1 MTHGIEI
8 SEVSHNFGQKRVLD
22 QITLTIKK
30 GTFCA
35 LLGPNGAGKSTLFSA
50 LTRLLIPTQGT
61 IKIHGNDI
69 HKNPRPALSNL
80 GVVFQQQT
88 MDLDL
93 TVFQNLRYFGKLQ
106 GMSGRDLNQRIDQV
120 LTLLNMA
127 ERSHEV
133 VRTLNGGH
141 RRRAEIARSLIHD
154 PKVLLLD
161 EATVG
166 LDPETRKSITD
177 DIHKIA
183 QTKGKTILWATHLCD
198 EVGDD
203 DQLVILHN
211 GKILRNGRAHEIANG
226 GNLLNV
232 FLSLTGRDHQA

>member
-1 MTHGIEI
+1 MTHGVEI

-22 QITLTIKK
+22 QITLSIKK

-50 LTRLLIPTQGT
+50 LTRLLIPAQGT

-69 HKNPRPALSNL
+69 HKSPRPALSNI

-106 GMSGRDLNQRIDQV
+106 GMSGRDLNQRVDQV

-177 DIHKIA
+177 DMHKIA

-211 GKILRNGRAHEIANG
+211 GKILRNGQAHEIANG

-232 FLSLTGRDHQA
+232 FLSLTGKDQA

>member
-50 LTRLLIPTQGT
+50 LTRLLMHTQGT

-69 HKNPRPALSNL
+69 HKSPRPALSNI

-106 GMSGRDLNQRIDQV
+106 GMSGKDLNQRIDQV

-177 DIHKIA
+177 DMHKIA

-211 GKILRNGRAHEIANG
+211 GKILRSGQAHEIANG
-226 GNLLNV
+226 GNLLDV
-232 FLSLTGRDHQA
+232 FLSLTGRDQA

>member
-1 MTHGIEI
+1 MTNGIEI
-8 SEVSHNFGQKRVLD
+8 SEISHSFGQKRVLD
-22 QITLTIKK
+22 QITLTIKG

-50 LTRLLIPTQGT
+50 LTRLLIPTQGA
-61 IKIHGNDI
+61 IKIQGNDI

-106 GMSGRDLNQRIDQV
+106 GMSGKDLSQRIDQV

-177 DIHKIA
+177 DMHKIA
-183 QTKGKTILWATHLCD
+183 QTGGKTILWATHLCD
-198 EVGDD
+198 EVDDD

-211 GKILRNGRAHEIANG
+211 GKILRNGQAHEIANG

-232 FLSLTGRDHQA
+232 FLSLTGRDQA

>member
-8 SEVSHNFGQKRVLD
+8 SEVGHNFGQKRVLD
-22 QITLTIKK
+22 QITLSIKK

-50 LTRLLIPTQGT
+50 LTRLLIPAQGT

-69 HKNPRPALSNL
+69 HKNPRPALSNI

-106 GMSGRDLNQRIDQV
+106 GMSGKDLSQRIDQV
-120 LTLLNMA
+120 LALLNMA

-177 DIHKIA
+177 DMHKIA

-211 GKILRNGRAHEIANG
+211 GKILRNGQAHEIANG

-232 FLSLTGRDHQA
+232 FLSLTGKDQA

>member
-1 MTHGIEI
+1 MTHGVEI
-8 SEVSHNFGQKRVLD
+8 LEVSHNFGQKRVLD

-50 LTRLLIPTQGT
+50 LTRLLIPAQGT

-69 HKNPRPALSNL
+69 HKSPRPALSNI

-177 DIHKIA
+177 DMHKIA

-211 GKILRNGRAHEIANG
+211 GKILRNGQAHEIANG

-232 FLSLTGRDHQA
+232 FLSLTGKDQA

>member
-1 MTHGIEI
+1 MTNGIEI
-8 SEVSHNFGQKRVLD
+8 SEISHSFGQKRVLD
-22 QITLTIKK
+22 QITLTIKG

-50 LTRLLIPTQGT
+50 LTRLLIPTQGA
-61 IKIHGNDI
+61 IKIQGNDI

-106 GMSGRDLNQRIDQV
+106 GMSGKDLSQRIDQV

-177 DIHKIA
+177 DMHKIA

-211 GKILRNGRAHEIANG
+211 GKILRNGQAHEIANG

-232 FLSLTGRDHQA
+232 FLSLTGKDQA

>member
-8 SEVSHNFGQKRVLD
+8 SEISHNFGQKRVLD
-22 QITLTIKK
+22 QINLSIKK

-50 LTRLLIPTQGT
+50 LTRLLIPTQGA
-61 IKIHGNDI
+61 IKIHGFDI

-177 DIHKIA
+177 DMHKIA

-211 GKILRNGRAHEIANG
+211 GKILRNGQAHEIANG

-232 FLSLTGRDHQA
+232 FLSLTGRDQA

>member
-8 SEVSHNFGQKRVLD
+8 SKISHNFGQKRVLD
-22 QITLTIKK
+22 QINLSIKK

-50 LTRLLIPTQGT
+50 LTRLLIPTQGV

-69 HKNPRPALSNL
+69 HKSPRPALSNI

-106 GMSGRDLNQRIDQV
+106 GMSGRDLNQRIDRV

-177 DIHKIA
+177 DMHKIA

-211 GKILRNGRAHEIANG
+211 GKILRNGQAHEIANG

-232 FLSLTGRDHQA
+232 FLSLTGKDQA

>member
-50 LTRLLIPTQGT
+50 LTRLLIPAQGT

-69 HKNPRPALSNL
+69 HKSPRPALSNI

-106 GMSGRDLNQRIDQV
+106 GISGRDLNQRIDQV

-177 DIHKIA
+177 DMHKIA

-198 EVGDD
+198 EVGND

-211 GKILRNGRAHEIANG
+211 GKILRNGQAHEIANG

-232 FLSLTGRDHQA
+232 FLSLTGRDQA

>member
-22 QITLTIKK
+22 QITLSIKK

-50 LTRLLIPTQGT
+50 LTRLLIPAQGT

-69 HKNPRPALSNL
+69 HKSPRPALSNI

-177 DIHKIA
+177 DMHKIA

-211 GKILRNGRAHEIANG
+211 GKILRNGQAHEIANG

-232 FLSLTGRDHQA
+232 FLSLTGKDQA

>member
-22 QITLTIKK
+22 QITLSMKK

-35 LLGPNGAGKSTLFSA
+35 LLGPNGAGKSTLFSV

-61 IKIHGNDI
+61 IHIHGNDI
-69 HKNPRPALSNL
+69 QKNPRPALSNL

-106 GMSGRDLNQRIDQV
+106 GMSGKDLHKRIDQV

-177 DIHKIA
+177 DMHKIA
-183 QTKGKTILWATHLCD
+183 QTGGKTILWATHLCD
-198 EVGDD
+198 EVDDD

-211 GKILRNGRAHEIANG
+211 GKILRNGQAREIVNG

-232 FLSLTGRDHQA
+232 FLSLTGRDQA

>member
-8 SEVSHNFGQKRVLD
+8 SEISHNFGQKRVLD
-22 QITLTIKK
+22 QITLSIKK

-50 LTRLLIPTQGT
+50 LTRLLIPTQGA

-69 HKNPRPALSNL
+69 HKSPRPALSNI

-177 DIHKIA
+177 DMHKIA
-183 QTKGKTILWATHLCD
+183 QTEGKTILWATHLCD

-211 GKILRNGRAHEIANG
+211 GKILRNGQAHEIANG

-232 FLSLTGRDHQA
+232 FLSLTGRDQA

>member
-22 QITLTIKK
+22 QINLSIKK

-50 LTRLLIPTQGT
+50 LTRLLIPTQGV

-69 HKNPRPALSNL
+69 HKSPRPALSNI

-177 DIHKIA
+177 DMHKIA

-211 GKILRNGRAHEIANG
+211 GKILRNGQAHEIANG

-232 FLSLTGRDHQA
+232 FLSLTGKDQA

>member
-50 LTRLLIPTQGT
+50 LTRLLMHTQGT

-69 HKNPRPALSNL
+69 HKSPRPALSNI

-106 GMSGRDLNQRIDQV
+106 GMSGKDLNQRIDQV

-177 DIHKIA
+177 DMHKIA

-211 GKILRNGRAHEIANG
+211 GKILRNGPAHEIANG
-226 GNLLNV
+226 GNLLDV
-232 FLSLTGRDHQA
+232 FLSLTGRDQA

>member
-8 SEVSHNFGQKRVLD
+8 SEVGHNFGQKRVLD
-22 QITLTIKK
+22 QITLSIKK

-50 LTRLLIPTQGT
+50 LTRLLIPAQGT

-69 HKNPRPALSNL
+69 HKSPRPALSNI

-106 GMSGRDLNQRIDQV
+106 GISGRDLNQRIDQV

-177 DIHKIA
+177 DMHKIA
-183 QTKGKTILWATHLCD
+183 QTEGKTILWATHLCD

-211 GKILRNGRAHEIANG
+211 GKILRNGQAHEIANG

-232 FLSLTGRDHQA
+232 FLSLTGRDQA

>member
-8 SEVSHNFGQKRVLD
+8 SKISHNFGQKRVLD
-22 QITLTIKK
+22 QITLSIKK

-50 LTRLLIPTQGT
+50 LTRLLIPAQGT

-69 HKNPRPALSNL
+69 HKSPRPALSNI

-177 DIHKIA
+177 DMHKIA

-211 GKILRNGRAHEIANG
+211 GKILRNGQAHEIANG

-232 FLSLTGRDHQA
+232 FLSLTGKDQA

>member
-1 MTHGIEI
+1 MTNGIEI
-8 SEVSHNFGQKRVLD
+8 SEISHSFGQKRVLD
-22 QITLTIKK
+22 QITLTIKG

-35 LLGPNGAGKSTLFSA
+35 LLGPNGAGKSTLFSV
-50 LTRLLIPTQGT
+50 LTRLLIPTQGA
-61 IKIHGNDI
+61 IKIQGNDI

-106 GMSGRDLNQRIDQV
+106 GMSGKDLSQRIDQV

-166 LDPETRKSITD
+166 LDPETRKSITED
-177 DIHKIA
+177 MHKIA
-183 QTKGKTILWATHLCD
+183 QTGGKTILWATHLCD

-211 GKILRNGRAHEIANG
+211 GKILINGQAREIANG
-226 GNLLNV
+226 GNLLDV
-232 FLSLTGRDHQA
+232 FLSLTGRDQA

>member
-8 SEVSHNFGQKRVLD
+8 SEISHNFGQKRVLD
-22 QITLTIKK
+22 QINLSIKK

-69 HKNPRPALSNL
+69 HKSPRPALSNL

-177 DIHKIA
+177 DMHKIA
-183 QTKGKTILWATHLCD
+183 QTDGKTILWATHLCD

-211 GKILRNGRAHEIANG
+211 GKILRNGQAHEIANG

-232 FLSLTGRDHQA
+232 FLSLTGRDQA

>member
-22 QITLTIKK
+22 QITLSMKK

-69 HKNPRPALSNL
+69 HKSPRPALSNI

-106 GMSGRDLNQRIDQV
+106 GMAGKDLNQRIDQV

-177 DIHKIA
+177 DMHKIA

-211 GKILRNGRAHEIANG
+211 GKILRNGPAHEIANG
-226 GNLLNV
+226 GNLLDV
-232 FLSLTGRDHQA
+232 FLSLTGRDQA

>member
-50 LTRLLIPTQGT
+50 LTRLLIPAQGT

-69 HKNPRPALSNL
+69 HKSPRPALSNI

-177 DIHKIA
+177 DMHKIA
-183 QTKGKTILWATHLCD
+183 QTEGKTILWATHLCD

-211 GKILRNGRAHEIANG
+211 GKILRNGQAHEIANG

-232 FLSLTGRDHQA
+232 FLSLTGRDQA

>member
-1 MTHGIEI
+1 MTHGVEI

-22 QITLTIKK
+22 QITLSIKK

-50 LTRLLIPTQGT
+50 LTRLLIPAQGA

-69 HKNPRPALSNL
+69 HKSPRPALSNI

-106 GMSGRDLNQRIDQV
+106 GMSGRDLNQRVDQV

-177 DIHKIA
+177 DMHKIA

-211 GKILRNGRAHEIANG
+211 GKILRNGQAHEIANG

-232 FLSLTGRDHQA
+232 FLSLTGKDQA

>member
-8 SEVSHNFGQKRVLD
+8 SEVGHNFGQKRVLD
-22 QITLTIKK
+22 QITLSIKK

-50 LTRLLIPTQGT
+50 LTRLLIPAQGT

-69 HKNPRPALSNL
+69 HKNPRPALSNI

-106 GMSGRDLNQRIDQV
+106 GMSGKDLHKRIDQV

-177 DIHKIA
+177 DMHKIA
-183 QTKGKTILWATHLCD
+183 QTRGKTILWATHLCD

-211 GKILRNGRAHEIANG
+211 GKILRNGQAHEIANG

-232 FLSLTGRDHQA
+232 FLSLTGKDQA

>member
-8 SEVSHNFGQKRVLD
+8 SEISHNFGQKRVLD
-22 QITLTIKK
+22 QINLSIKK

-50 LTRLLIPTQGT
+50 LTRLLIPTQGV

-69 HKNPRPALSNL
+69 HKSPRPALSNI

-177 DIHKIA
+177 DMHKIA
-183 QTKGKTILWATHLCD
+183 QTEGKTILWATHLCD

-211 GKILRNGRAHEIANG
+211 GKILRNGQAHEIANG
-226 GNLLNV
+226 GNLLDV
-232 FLSLTGRDHQA
+232 FLSLTGRDQA

>member
-8 SEVSHNFGQKRVLD
+8 SDVSHNFGQKRVLD

-69 HKNPRPALSNL
+69 HKSPRPALSNI

-106 GMSGRDLNQRIDQV
+106 GMSGKGLNQRIDQV

-177 DIHKIA
+177 DMHKIA

-211 GKILRNGRAHEIANG
+211 GKILRNGQAHEIANG
-226 GNLLNV
+226 DNLLNV
-232 FLSLTGRDHQA
+232 FLSLTGRDQA

>member
-50 LTRLLIPTQGT
+50 LTRLLIPAQGA

-69 HKNPRPALSNL
+69 HKSPRPALSNI

-177 DIHKIA
+177 DMHKIA
-183 QTKGKTILWATHLCD
+183 QTEGKTILWATHLCD

-211 GKILRNGRAHEIANG
+211 GKILRNGQAHEIANG

-232 FLSLTGRDHQA
+232 FLSLTGRDQA

>member
-8 SEVSHNFGQKRVLD
+8 SEISHNFGQKRVLD
-22 QITLTIKK
+22 QINLSIKK

-50 LTRLLIPTQGT
+50 LTRLLIPTQGV

-69 HKNPRPALSNL
+69 HKSPRPALSNI

-177 DIHKIA
+177 DMHKIA
-183 QTKGKTILWATHLCD
+183 QTEGKTILWATHLCD

-211 GKILRNGRAHEIANG
+211 GKILRNGQAHEIANG

-232 FLSLTGRDHQA
+232 FLSLTGRDQA

>member
-50 LTRLLIPTQGT
+50 LTRLLIPAQGT

-69 HKNPRPALSNL
+69 HKSPRPALSNI

-177 DIHKIA
+177 DMHKIA
-183 QTKGKTILWATHLCD
+183 QTEGKTILWATHLCD
-198 EVGDD
+198 EVGND

-211 GKILRNGRAHEIANG
+211 GKILRNGQAHEIANG

-232 FLSLTGRDHQA
+232 FLSLTGRDQA

>member
-8 SEVSHNFGQKRVLD
+8 SEISHNFGQKRVLD
-22 QITLTIKK
+22 QINLSIKK

-50 LTRLLIPTQGT
+50 LTRLLIPTQGV

-69 HKNPRPALSNL
+69 HKSPRPALSNI

-177 DIHKIA
+177 DMHKIA
-183 QTKGKTILWATHLCD
+183 QTEGKTILWATHLCD

-211 GKILRNGRAHEIANG
+211 GQILRNGQTHEIANG
-226 GNLLNV
+226 GSLLDV
-232 FLSLTGRDHQA
+232 FLSLTGRDQA

>member
-22 QITLTIKK
+22 QITLSIKK

-69 HKNPRPALSNL
+69 HKNPRPALSNI

-177 DIHKIA
+177 DMHKIA
-183 QTKGKTILWATHLCD
+183 QTEGKTILWATHLCD

-211 GKILRNGRAHEIANG
+211 GKILRNGQAHEIANG

-232 FLSLTGRDHQA
+232 FLSLTGRDQA

>member
-1 MTHGIEI
+1 
-8 SEVSHNFGQKRVLD
+8 
-22 QITLTIKK
+22 
-30 GTFCA
+30 
-35 LLGPNGAGKSTLFSA
+35 
-50 LTRLLIPTQGT
+50 
-61 IKIHGNDI
+61 
-69 HKNPRPALSNL
+69 
-80 GVVFQQQT
+80 

-127 ERSHEV
+127 ERSYEV

-177 DIHKIA
+177 DMHKIA

-211 GKILRNGRAHEIANG
+211 GKILRNGQAHEIANG
-226 GNLLNV
+226 GNLLDV
-232 FLSLTGRDHQA
+232 FLSLTGRDQA

>member
-1 MTHGIEI
+1 MTHGVEI

-22 QITLTIKK
+22 QITLSIKK

-50 LTRLLIPTQGT
+50 LTRLLIPAQGT

-69 HKNPRPALSNL
+69 HKNPRPALSNI

-106 GMSGRDLNQRIDQV
+106 GMSGRDLNQRVDQV

-177 DIHKIA
+177 DMHKIA

-211 GKILRNGRAHEIANG
+211 GKILRNGQAHEIANG

-232 FLSLTGRDHQA
+232 FLSLTGKDQA

>member
-50 LTRLLIPTQGT
+50 LTRLLIPTQGV

-69 HKNPRPALSNL
+69 HKSTRPALSNI

-177 DIHKIA
+177 DMHKIA

-211 GKILRNGRAHEIANG
+211 GKILRNGQAHEIANG

-232 FLSLTGRDHQA
+232 FLSLTGKDQA

>member
-22 QITLTIKK
+22 QITLSIKK

-50 LTRLLIPTQGT
+50 LTRLLIPTQGV

-69 HKNPRPALSNL
+69 HKSPRPALSNI

-177 DIHKIA
+177 DMHKIA

-211 GKILRNGRAHEIANG
+211 GKILRNGQAHEIANG

-232 FLSLTGRDHQA
+232 FLSLTGKDQA

>member
-8 SEVSHNFGQKRVLD
+8 SEISHNFGQKRVLD
-22 QITLTIKK
+22 QITLSIKK

-69 HKNPRPALSNL
+69 HKNPRPALSNI

-177 DIHKIA
+177 DMHKIA
-183 QTKGKTILWATHLCD
+183 QTEGKTILWATHLCD

-211 GKILRNGRAHEIANG
+211 GKILRNGQAHEIANG

-232 FLSLTGRDHQA
+232 FLSLTGRDQA

>member
-1 MTHGIEI
+1 MTNGIEI
-8 SEVSHNFGQKRVLD
+8 SEISHSFGQKRVLD
-22 QITLTIKK
+22 QITLTIKG

-50 LTRLLIPTQGT
+50 LTRLLIPTQGA
-61 IKIHGNDI
+61 IKIQGNDI

-106 GMSGRDLNQRIDQV
+106 GMSGKDLSQRIDQV

-177 DIHKIA
+177 DMHKIA
-183 QTKGKTILWATHLCD
+183 QTGGKTILWATHLCD

-211 GKILRNGRAHEIANG
+211 GKILKNGQAREIANG
-226 GNLLNV
+226 GNLLDV
-232 FLSLTGRDHQA
+232 FLSLTGRDQA

>member
-22 QITLTIKK
+22 QITLSIKK

-50 LTRLLIPTQGT
+50 LTRLLIPTHGT

-69 HKNPRPALSNL
+69 HKSPRPALSNI

-177 DIHKIA
+177 DMHKIA
-183 QTKGKTILWATHLCD
+183 QTEGKTILWATHLCD

-211 GKILRNGRAHEIANG
+211 GKILRNGQAHEIANG

-232 FLSLTGRDHQA
+232 FLSLTGRDQA

>member
-22 QITLTIKK
+22 QITLSIKK

-50 LTRLLIPTQGT
+50 LTRLLIPAQGT

-69 HKNPRPALSNL
+69 HKSPRPALSNI

-93 TVFQNLRYFGKLQ
+93 TVFQNLRYFGKLH

-177 DIHKIA
+177 DMHKIA

-198 EVGDD
+198 EVDDD

-211 GKILRNGRAHEIANG
+211 GKILRNGQAHEIANG

-232 FLSLTGRDHQA
+232 FLSLTGRDQA

>member
-22 QITLTIKK
+22 QITLSIKK

-50 LTRLLIPTQGT
+50 LTRLLIPTHGT

-69 HKNPRPALSNL
+69 HKSPRPALSNI

-106 GMSGRDLNQRIDQV
+106 EMSGKDLNQRIDQV

-141 RRRAEIARSLIHD
+141 RRRAEIAAALFMTPKFCYWMKRRLDWIQKHENQLRTTCIKLPKQRVKRFCGQHIYATKLVMTTSWSFYTMAKSLEMVG
-154 PKVLLLD
+154 PMKLR
-161 EATVG
+161 TVA
-166 LDPETRKSITD
+166 I
-177 DIHKIA
+177 
-183 QTKGKTILWATHLCD
+183 C
-198 EVGDD
+198 
-203 DQLVILHN
+203 
-211 GKILRNGRAHEIANG
+211 
-226 GNLLNV
+226 
-232 FLSLTGRDHQA
+232 

>member
-8 SEVSHNFGQKRVLD
+8 SEISHNFGQKRVLD
-22 QITLTIKK
+22 QINLSIKK

-50 LTRLLIPTQGT
+50 LTRLLIPTQGV

-69 HKNPRPALSNL
+69 HKSPRPALSNI

-177 DIHKIA
+177 DMHKIA

-211 GKILRNGRAHEIANG
+211 GKILRNGQAHEIANG

-232 FLSLTGRDHQA
+232 FLSLTGKDQT

>member
-8 SEVSHNFGQKRVLD
+8 SEISHNFGQKRVLD
-22 QITLTIKK
+22 QITLSIKK

-50 LTRLLIPTQGT
+50 LTRLLIPAQGT

-69 HKNPRPALSNL
+69 HKSPRPALSNI

-177 DIHKIA
+177 DMHKIA

-211 GKILRNGRAHEIANG
+211 GKILRNGQAHEIANG

-232 FLSLTGRDHQA
+232 FLSLTGKDQA